1 MGFLK
6 SLPEQHYY
14 NISKPSRYI
23 NESHNKNLKYHFLK
37 LQVHFIAP
45 NPNFL
50 KLQVHFIS
58 PNPNVHIFFSSSS
71 FNYVVH

>member
-45 NPNFL
+45 NPN
-50 KLQVHFIS
+50 V
-58 PNPNVHIFFSSSS
+58 PRFFSLSSC
-71 FNYVVH
+71 NDIVH